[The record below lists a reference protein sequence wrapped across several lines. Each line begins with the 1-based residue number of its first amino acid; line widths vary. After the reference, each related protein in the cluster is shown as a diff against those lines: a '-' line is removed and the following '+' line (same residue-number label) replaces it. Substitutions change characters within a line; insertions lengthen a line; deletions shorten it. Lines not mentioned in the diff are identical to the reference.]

1 MKRTAKKLETV
12 TKPLDA
18 SADRLAF
25 GVTVAV
31 AVLLIAITS
40 ACVVG
45 YFAVR
50 ALTNWI

>member
-1 MKRTAKKLETV
+1 VKKLETV
-12 TKPLDA
+12 TKPLDV
-18 SADRLAF
+18 SAYRLAF
-25 GVTVAV
+25 GVTMTVI
-31 AVLLIAITS
+31 VLLIAITS

>member
-1 MKRTAKKLETV
+1 MKRKVKELEAV
-12 TKPLDA
+12 IKPLDA
-18 SADRLAF
+18 SAYRLAF
-25 GVTVAV
+25 GVTTVV
-31 AVLLIAITS
+31 IVLLIAITS